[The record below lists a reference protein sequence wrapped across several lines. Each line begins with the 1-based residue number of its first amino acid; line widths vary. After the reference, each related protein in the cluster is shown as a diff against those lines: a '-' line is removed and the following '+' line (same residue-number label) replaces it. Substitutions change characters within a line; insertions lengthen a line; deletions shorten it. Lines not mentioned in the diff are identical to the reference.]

1 MRRGVSFIMV
11 AYPGPEKIKQ
21 RNRNRCDAESLL
33 TKPVTNITCKQQV
46 LTNIWQQKSQKTK
59 GLHHNFP
66 VTHKSYSPSIEFI
79 IIGQLQLLHR
89 GILAKNRIQTLSKGP
104 RGHDDELN
112 RKLIQPDKSPPNTHP
127 DH

>member
-79 IIGQLQLLHR
+79 IIGQSRL
-89 GILAKNRIQTLSKGP
+89 
-104 RGHDDELN
+104 
-112 RKLIQPDKSPPNTHP
+112 
-127 DH
+127 